1 MIKVVFSKQADHD
14 IDLVP
19 FWYHWYKHIFHADII
34 IVTPIKLPSSS
45 IQQVSDFYRDKDV
58 IIHPVEIDQW
68 DARTIW
74 SIQRETVSCYTKYML
89 DYIAVSADTDQFF
102 EPPDLLEIKDQLVV
116 YERIDLMTDQTPDV
130 STVNDSNFSVLL
142 PDTSSVLVPKKDF
155 TAAFV
160 NCLHHKDVFLTGH
173 YTGKLMR
180 TSNQNKNLQE
190 FHIRLRGLNKFIEK
204 IEALTFDNLS
214 GPVSS
219 HFKKWVSI
227 LKRDGKE
234 GLAHEYRRLLNDSHA
249 NISMVT
255 DKFKVLATR
264 TFVPRQFTWYQI
276 NKELVEAQQKAADN
290 HLKEAGEKLSGVLEI
305 VPLHCF
311 VLLILGR
318 IAWAAK
324 DTISAEK
331 YFNQALQ
338 VNPFNIDAM
347 KALGLLLLASNQTVA
362 AIALF
367 EKGLQIDNMDP
378 ELWQWLGKCYMES
391 NDFDK
396 ARLAYE
402 RSINYATA

>member
-19 FWYHWYKHIFHADII
+19 FWYHWYKHIFHAHII

-89 DYIAVSADTDQFF
+89 DYIAISADTDQFF
-102 EPPDLLEIKDQLVV
+102 EPPDLVEIKEQLVV

-130 STVNDSNFSVLL
+130 STVNDLNFSVLL
-142 PDTSSVLVPKKDF
+142 PDTKSVLVPKKDF

-160 NCLHHKDVFLTGH
+160 NNLHHKSVFLTGH
-173 YTGKLMR
+173 YTGELKR
-180 TSNQNKNLQE
+180 ISNQNKNLQE
-190 FHIRLRGLNKFIEK
+190 FHFRLRGLNKFIEK
-204 IEALTFDNLS
+204 IEALTFDDFS

-227 LKRDGKE
+227 LKQDGKK
-234 GLAHEYRRLLNDSHA
+234 GLTQEYLRLLKDSRA
-249 NISMVT
+249 NLAMVS
-255 DKFKVLATR
+255 DKFKALATR
-264 TFVPRQFTWYQI
+264 TFAPRQFTWDQV
-276 NKELVEAQQKAADN
+276 NKELIEAQQRAADN
-290 HLKEAGEKLSGVLEI
+290 HPKEAREKLLGILEI
-305 VPLHCF
+305 VPSHCL
-311 VLLILGR
+311 VLLELGR

-324 DTISAEK
+324 DAISAEK

-347 KALGLLLLASNQTVA
+347 KALGLLLLATNQTA
-362 AIALF
+362 GAIAQF

-378 ELWQWLGKCYMES
+378 ELWRWLGKCYMES

-396 ARLAYE
+396 ARLAYK
-402 RSINYATA
+402 RSINFASA